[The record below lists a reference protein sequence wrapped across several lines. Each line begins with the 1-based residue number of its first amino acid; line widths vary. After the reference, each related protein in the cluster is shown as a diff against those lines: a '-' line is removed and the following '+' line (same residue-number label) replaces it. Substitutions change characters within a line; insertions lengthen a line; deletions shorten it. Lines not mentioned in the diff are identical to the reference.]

1 MFNRRTNRNLHMNH
15 CSLQP
20 SQSFPQQLQ
29 QTTIQT
35 GSGSSLQSS
44 ALNGKA
50 SVYRAD
56 LSNHVELSP
65 VLFKDAFGDILN
77 EKKKGGIKFIVSV
90 FVVFCKADNEE
101 EITNPPVVLKSD
113 VFVCVNGT
121 DINERL
127 NVACEQI
134 KERID
139 EFVRNGS
146 GWVIHHLEQMDL
158 GLLKYDPLKAS
169 SYIKLPNDLLKKK
182 ACVNVHNIDDNK
194 CFLWSVLASLYPVEV
209 HPDRLTN
216 YIPYEREINMQ
227 DINYPVKIK
236 DISKFEK
243 QNPRFSVNV
252 FGFEDNKVFPLRI
265 TEKESSN
272 HHVNLLLISND
283 NSTHY
288 EWIKHFS
295 RLFRSQVSSRNKHLW
310 FCYHCL
316 QNFGREDLL
325 EKHVASCRVSEKF
338 KSSNYLKSFIHFH
351 MYIFF
356 DNTDS

>member
-1 MFNRRTNRNLHMNH
+1 MFNRRMNRNLHMNH

-20 SQSFPQQLQ
+20 SQSSPQQLQ

-158 GLLKYDPLKAS
+158 GLLKYNPLKAS
-169 SYIKLPNDLLKKK
+169 SYIKLPIDLLKKK

-209 HPDRLTN
+209 HPDL
-216 YIPYEREINMQ
+216 
-227 DINYPVKIK
+227 
-236 DISKFEK
+236 S
-243 QNPRFSVNV
+243 
-252 FGFEDNKVFPLRI
+252 
-265 TEKESSN
+265 
-272 HHVNLLLISND
+272 LI
-283 NSTHY
+283 H
-288 EWIKHFS
+288 I
-295 RLFRSQVSSRNKHLW
+295 
-310 FCYHCL
+310 
-316 QNFGREDLL
+316 
-325 EKHVASCRVSEKF
+325 
-338 KSSNYLKSFIHFH
+338 
-351 MYIFF
+351 
-356 DNTDS
+356 